1 MRRDWHPTAG
11 RIPRTM
17 CTRPTYHKV
26 VHCLRGTIRFVPTAE
41 NESLELQAIGSI
53 WNQGWSTARS
63 SDLRAWSVWRRSDKS
78 RSQLPASDFFVVV
91 TVVRDGPFV

>member
-1 MRRDWHPTAG
+1 MRADLPPTAG

-53 WNQGWSTARS
+53 WNQGRNTVRS
-63 SDLRAWSVWRRSDKS
+63 SDLRVWTVWRRSDRS
-78 RSQLPASDFFVVV
+78 RSRRPAAVCVLLLPQ
-91 TVVRDGPFV
+91 